1 MGVPGAPPA
10 GELPG
15 DAARWVRRVS
25 DDLRYLDPESGQ
37 KRQKPRPAGTT
48 VVVAGDRQPAAVH
61 LLAHAINHHLG
72 NVGKTVFHT
81 APLAARP
88 VDHAASLAELAD
100 DMDRGL
106 VEVLVIV
113 GGNPVYTAPADLR
126 FAERMR
132 KVPLRFHLSLHQDE
146 TSRLCQWH
154 LPEAHY
160 LESWGDTRAFDG
172 TASIVQPLIEPLYEG
187 RSAHELMTVLAG
199 GREAPPV
206 EIVRAYWAA
215 HRPALGSA
223 AAGDFDDFWQTAV
236 HDGVVPGTAYPLRS
250 VSLKEGWEKHL
261 GPGAAPAE
269 GTELVFQAGPDDL
282 RRPFRQQRL
291 APGTSQADHASHLGQ
306 RRSHESEDGEGVG
319 RRPGRLRPRRR
330 TRRLPSTVVELQLG
344 ERTVTAPV
352 WIMPGHAD
360 GSVTVY
366 LGGGRRNAGK
376 VGDGVGFNAYALR
389 TTDRPWFAGGLKV
402 SKTGQTHL
410 LCCVQEHHLME
421 NREVVRAGTLGRVPR
436 TARLR
441 RRQGPGRREEGHAK
455 GAEAAHPVQRVPL

>member
-1 MGVPGAPPA
+1 MNRLYVVETALTPTGAKADHRLALRAGDIEAFARALAAELGVPGAPPA

-106 VEVLVIV
+106 VEVLVIL
-113 GGNPVYTAPADLR
+113 GGNPVYNAPADLR
-126 FAERMR
+126 FAERMQ
-132 KVPLRFHLSLHQDE
+132 KAPLRFHLSLYQDE
-146 TSRLCQWH
+146 TSRQCHWH

-160 LESWGDTRAFDG
+160 LEAWSDTRAFDG
-172 TASIVQPLIEPLYEG
+172 TASIVQPLIEPLYQG
-187 RSAHELMTVLAG
+187 RSAHELLTVLAG
-199 GREAPPV
+199 RREAPP
-206 EIVRAYWAA
+206 RTRSCGRTGGSTGRRSGR
-215 HRPALGSA
+215 RPR
-223 AAGDFDDFWQTAV
+223 GDFDDFWQTAV

-269 GTELVFQAGPDDL
+269 GTGTRVPGRPDDV

-291 APGTSQADHASHLGQ
+291 APGAAQADHASHLGQ
-306 RRSHESEDGEGVG
+306 RRSHESEDGEGAG

-330 TRRLPSTVVELQLG
+330 ARRLPSPVVELQLG
-344 ERTVTAPV
+344 ERTVHGAGLDHARPRRRLRHRL
-352 WIMPGHAD
+352 PGLRPAQRRQ
-360 GSVTVY
+360 
-366 LGGGRRNAGK
+366 GR
-376 VGDGVGFNAYALR
+376 
-389 TTDRPWFAGGLKV
+389 
-402 SKTGQTHL
+402 
-410 LCCVQEHHLME
+410 
-421 NREVVRAGTLGRVPR
+421 R
-436 TARLR
+436 TARSASTPTPCAPR
-441 RRQGPGRREEGHAK
+441 IVPGSP
-455 GAEAAHPVQRVPL
+455 AA